1 MRVDSMWRWW
11 LLAVAGAGLMAAGAV
26 APSASAAPVG
36 GRAATVPGPVAVV
49 GVPDL
54 RWQDVDPT
62 VTPTLWGLAGRSS
75 VAAMTDN
82 SGEGVARRAAGWLTL
97 NTGSRAVAG
106 VDPRTVP
113 DPAAP
118 AQLRAL
124 RAANQ
129 SARYAAEVGALG
141 DAVHRA
147 GLAVAAVGG
156 PGAVL
161 GAMTGDGAVDSRA
174 PSVED
179 ALGHAH
185 VVVVELPQLYEVD
198 REDAGAVH
206 SALAAIDSSV
216 GTVLRAL
223 PEGSSLLVAGVS
235 DAASGPPHLHM
246 AMATGPSFGTGLLT
260 SASTGRPGVVQLI
273 DVAPTVVR
281 LAGADAPSSML
292 GVQWHTVPDS
302 GAPTADLVSAF
313 VGLDRRSV
321 SEMDVERW
329 YYPAVAWL
337 GLLYV
342 AATVTA
348 WARRRAHLLR
358 PLGAVVACVPVG
370 SWLAQLV
377 PWWRAGTWLLL
388 PVTAGFAVAL
398 GAAAV
403 FGPWTRHGPWRS
415 AGFVGAVTAAV
426 IVADACT
433 GSPLSLD
440 APFGDNPI
448 VAGRFHGIGNVAFA
462 LLGAGTLVLS
472 AAVAT
477 GLRARRAAAVV
488 FGSGAVAVV
497 VDGHPALGDDFGGV
511 LALLPAVAVL
521 GLVVSR
527 VRITGRHALAVLAV
541 TVMTTAAFA
550 LYDYT
555 RPATQRTHL
564 GRFVGQL
571 ADGSAGP
578 VMDRKLDSSLASFTN
593 GTHRWVAVGWVVLAL
608 AAYVGHRLGRLRVPA
623 TVDHRTAGGLLAS
636 LLVLAVLGA
645 ALNDSGLAIT
655 AFTFYVA
662 APLLV
667 PMVEPVQRAPSSST
681 PPALEVGLPRSGR
694 S

>member
-1 MRVDSMWRWW
+1 MPVPSMWRWRS
-11 LLAVAGAGLMAAGAV
+11 LAAAGACLV
-26 APSASAAPVG
+26 AATCAPSASAAPVDQP
-36 GRAATVPGPVAVV
+36 AAAPGPVLVV

-62 VTPTLWGLAGRSS
+62 ASPTLWRLAGRSS
-75 VAAMTDN
+75 VAAMTDD

-97 NTGSRAVAG
+97 NTGSRAVADVAPG
-106 VDPRTVP
+106 TVP
-113 DPAAP
+113 DAGAP
-118 AQLRAL
+118 DQLQAL
-124 RAANQ
+124 RAANR
-129 SARYAAEVGALG
+129 SARYAADVGALG

-147 GLAVAAVGG
+147 GFSVAAVGG
-156 PGAVL
+156 PGATL
-161 GAMTGDGAVDSRA
+161 GAMTSDGTVDSLTG
-174 PSVED
+174 SVGA
-179 ALGHAH
+179 ALEHAH
-185 VVVVELPQLYEVD
+185 VLVVELPQLYEVG
-198 REDAGAVH
+198 RQDAGAVH
-206 SALAAIDSSV
+206 GALTAIDNGV
-216 GTVLRAL
+216 ATVLRAL
-223 PEGSSLLVAGVS
+223 PEGASLLVAGVS
-235 DAASGPPHLHM
+235 DAASGPPHLHV

-281 LAGADAPSSML
+281 LAGAEAPSSML
-292 GVQWHTVPDS
+292 GVQWRTVPDS
-302 GAPTADLVSAF
+302 GARTAEHVSAF

-321 SEMDVERW
+321 SEIDAERW

-358 PLGAVVACVPVG
+358 PLGAVVASVPVG
-370 SWLAQLV
+370 SFLAQLV

-388 PVTAGFAVAL
+388 ALTAGVAVAL
-398 GAAAV
+398 GAAAAY
-403 FGPWTRHGPWRS
+403 GPWTRQGHWRT

-433 GSPLSLD
+433 GSALSLD

-448 VAGRFHGIGNVAFA
+448 IAGRFHGIGNVAFA

-477 GLRARRAAAVV
+477 GLRARRASAAA
-488 FGSGAVAVV
+488 FGSGAVAVA

-527 VRITGRHALAVLAV
+527 VRISGRHAVAVLAA
-541 TVMTTAAFA
+541 TVATTAAFA

-555 RPATQRTHL
+555 RPPSQRTHL
-564 GRFVGQL
+564 GRFIGQI
-571 ADGSAGP
+571 ADGSAGS
-578 VMDRKLDSSLASFTN
+578 VMARKLDSSLASFTN
-593 GTHRWVAVGWVVLAL
+593 GWHRWLVVGWLVLAL
-608 AAYVGHRLGRLRVPA
+608 AAYVGHRLGWMRLPA
-623 TVDHRTAGGLLAS
+623 AVDHRTAGGLLAA
-636 LLVLAVLGA
+636 LLVLAVLGSG
-645 ALNDSGLAIT
+645 LNDSGLAIT

-662 APLLV
+662 APLLA
-667 PMVEPVQRAPSSST
+667 PMLEPVPGAPSS
-681 PPALEVGLPRSGR
+681 PPRDRTVGRPRISR

>member
-1 MRVDSMWRWW
+1 MWRWW
-11 LLAVAGAGLMAAGAV
+11 SLVVAGACLMAAAATV
-26 APSASAAPVG
+26 PSASAAPVG
-36 GRAATVPGPVAVV
+36 DRAATVPGPVVVV

-62 VTPTLWGLAGRSS
+62 GTPTLWALAGRSS
-75 VAAMTDN
+75 VAAMTDD

-106 VDPRTVP
+106 VEPGTVP
-113 DPAAP
+113 DPAVP
-118 AQLRAL
+118 AQLQAL
-124 RAANQ
+124 RAANR
-129 SARYAAEVGALG
+129 SARYAAQVGALG

-147 GLAVAAVGG
+147 GRAVAAVGG

-161 GAMTGDGAVDSRA
+161 GATSSDGIVDSRA
-174 PSVED
+174 PSVGAD
-179 ALGHAH
+179 TGHAR
-185 VVVVELPQLYEVD
+185 VVVIELPQLYEVG
-198 REDAGAVH
+198 RQDAGAVH
-206 SALAAIDSSV
+206 GALTVIDTSV

-223 PEGSSLLVAGVS
+223 PEGASLLVAGVS
-235 DAASGPPHLHM
+235 DAASGPPHLHV
-246 AMATGPSFGTGLLT
+246 AMATGPSFGAGLLT

-273 DVAPTVVR
+273 DVAPTVVW
-281 LAGADAPSSML
+281 LAGAGAPAGML
-292 GVQWHTVPDS
+292 GVQWRTVPAS
-302 GAPTADLVSAF
+302 GAPTAEHVSAF

-321 SEMDVERW
+321 SEIDAERW

-348 WARRRAHLLR
+348 WARRRARVLR
-358 PLGAVVACVPVG
+358 PLGAVVASVPVG
-370 SWLAQLV
+370 SFLAQLV
-377 PWWRAGTWLLL
+377 PWWRAGTWLLVPL
-388 PVTAGFAVAL
+388 TAGVAVVLGAVA
-398 GAAAV
+398 V
-403 FGPWTRHGPWRS
+403 YGPWTRQGHWRT

-433 GSPLSLD
+433 GSALSLD

-448 VAGRFHGIGNVAFA
+448 IAGRFHGIGNVAFA
-462 LLGAGTLVLS
+462 LLGAGTLVFS

-477 GLRARRAAAVV
+477 GLRARRASAAV
-488 FGSGAVAVV
+488 FGSGAVAVA

-521 GLVVSR
+521 GLVVST
-527 VRITGRHALAVLAV
+527 VRISARHALAVLAATV
-541 TVMTTAAFA
+541 TTTAAFA

-555 RPATQRTHL
+555 RPPSQRTHL
-564 GRFVGQL
+564 GRFIGQV
-571 ADGSAGP
+571 ADGSAGS
-578 VMDRKLDSSLASFTN
+578 VTARKLDSSLASFTN
-593 GTHRWVAVGWVVLAL
+593 GWHRWLVVGWLVLAL
-608 AAYVGHRLGRLRVPA
+608 AAYVGHRLGWIRVPA
-623 TVDHRTAGGLLAS
+623 TVDHRTAGGLLAA

-645 ALNDSGLAIT
+645 GLNDSGLAIT

-667 PMVEPVQRAPSSST
+667 PLVEPVPRVPAPWT
-681 PPALEVGLPRSGR
+681 PREREIGQPRSTR

>member
-11 LLAVAGAGLMAAGAV
+11 SLAVAGACLVAAAI

-36 GRAATVPGPVAVV
+36 DRVATAVGPVVVV

-54 RWQDVDPT
+54 RWQDLDPT
-62 VTPTLWGLAGRSS
+62 GTPTLWGLAGRSS

-106 VDPRTVP
+106 VDPATVP
-113 DPAAP
+113 DTAAP
-118 AQLRAL
+118 GQLQAL
-124 RAANQ
+124 RAANR
-129 SARYAAEVGALG
+129 SARYAATLGALG

-161 GAMTGDGAVDSRA
+161 GAMTRNGAVDVRE
-174 PSVED
+174 PSVE
-179 ALGHAH
+179 AAVGHAH
-185 VVVVELPQLYEVD
+185 VVVLEFPQLYEVG
-198 REDAGAVH
+198 RQDAGAVH
-206 SALAAIDSSV
+206 GALSAVDTSV
-216 GTVLRAL
+216 GAVLRAL
-223 PEGSSLLVAGVS
+223 PAGSSLLIAGVS
-235 DAASGPPHLHM
+235 DAAAGPPHLHV

-273 DVAPTVVR
+273 DVAPTVVS
-281 LAGADAPSSML
+281 LAGADPPSSML
-292 GVQWHTVPDS
+292 GVPWRTVPDS
-302 GAPTADLVSAF
+302 RAPTADHVSAF

-321 SEMDVERW
+321 SEMDAERW

-348 WARRRAHLLR
+348 WPRRRTHLLR
-358 PLGAVVACVPVG
+358 PLGAVVACVPVA
-370 SWLAQLV
+370 SFLAQLV

-388 PVTAGFAVAL
+388 PLTAGFAIAL

-403 FGPWTRHGPWRS
+403 FGPWTRHGQWRT

-448 VAGRFHGIGNVAFA
+448 GAGRFHGIGNVAFA

-564 GRFVGQL
+564 GRFIGQI

-578 VMDRKLDSSLASFTN
+578 VMARKLDSSLASFTN

-667 PMVEPVQRAPSSST
+667 PLVEPVPRMPSSST
-681 PPALEVGLPRSGR
+681 PLDLEMGLPRSGR